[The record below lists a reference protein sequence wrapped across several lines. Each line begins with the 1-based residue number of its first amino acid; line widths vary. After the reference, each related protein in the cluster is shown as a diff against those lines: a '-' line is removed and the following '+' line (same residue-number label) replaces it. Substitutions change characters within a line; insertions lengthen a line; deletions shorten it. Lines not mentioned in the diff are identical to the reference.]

1 MTISRRIFIAALAL
15 GATFAGTSLKA
26 GVAVAA
32 DTFPSKPV
40 RIVVAYPPGGA
51 VDTIAR
57 KVAQKLSEQMGQQFV
72 IENKPGA
79 SGTIGAREVAR
90 AQPDGYT
97 LLAIDNTY
105 AILPYVFNKLPWN
118 HSTDLIPVT
127 VSAFSPIML
136 VVGNKSRF
144 TDLQQIADRLDPH
157 APGHQSIPNP
167 LPGGTADQDRHG
179 KTILRG
185 SHDRAVGEQGVRARQ
200 ALRDALLELGC
211 GGGDVDEDVPVGQMR
226 CEGLGAFE

>member
-1 MTISRRIFIAALAL
+1 MTISHRIFIAALAL
-15 GATFAGTSLKA
+15 GATLAGTSLKA

-105 AILPYVFNKLPWN
+105 AILPYVF
-118 HSTDLIPVT
+118 
-127 VSAFSPIML
+127 
-136 VVGNKSRF
+136 
-144 TDLQQIADRLDPH
+144 
-157 APGHQSIPNP
+157 
-167 LPGGTADQDRHG
+167 
-179 KTILRG
+179 
-185 SHDRAVGEQGVRARQ
+185 
-200 ALRDALLELGC
+200 
-211 GGGDVDEDVPVGQMR
+211 
-226 CEGLGAFE
+226 

>member
-1 MTISRRIFIAALAL
+1 MTISRRIFIATIAL
-15 GATFAGTSLKA
+15 GATFAGTSLKT

-32 DTFPSKPV
+32 DTFPSKSV

-57 KVAQKLSEQMGQQFV
+57 KVAQKLSEQMGQQFI

-118 HSTDLIPVT
+118 HATDLIPVT

-144 TDLQQIADRLDPH
+144 TDLQSLVNA
-157 APGHQSIPNP
+157 
-167 LPGGTADQDRHG
+167 
-179 KTILRG
+179 
-185 SHDRAVGEQGVRARQ
+185 ARQ
-200 ALRDALLELGC
+200 EPEKVTYGT
-211 GGGDVDEDVPVGQMR
+211 GGNGSAPHFSAEAFQQAANVKLFHVPY
-226 CEGLGAFE
+226 